1 MSKPQIIGTSH
12 SIVQR
17 DGQTYIAVDGM
28 TPDQIITWM
37 HDHQR
42 AQAFAAIRR
51 AAAAA
56 RHHDRVCLDALARN
70 KELICER
77 HEENAEAIREAIRAA
92 IGSDKS

>member
-1 MSKPQIIGTSH
+1 MSDPCTCEACNTKQNRIL
-12 SIVQR
+12 
-17 DGQTYIAVDGM
+17 
-28 TPDQIITWM
+28 
-37 HDHQR
+37 
-42 AQAFAAIRR
+42 AFGAIRR